1 MQDLLAHLDLLVI
14 VDFKDQRD
22 PMESLVTLDK
32 LVTLVEMVLTVFQV
46 PLVWMVAT
54 EQREKQVTLVRTD
67 LKVCPVKR
75 VLQVYLDLPESLE
88 DLVWMGQRAQQ
99 DETENLVVQVSQVLR
114 EVLADLEASENLVV
128 EENLDE
134 MEQRESQV
142 EEVLTGDLELL
153 V

>member
-1 MQDLLAHLDLLVI
+1 MQDLLAHLDLLVM

-75 VLQVYLDLPESLE
+75 VLEVYLDLPESLE

-99 DETENLVVQVSQVLR
+99 DETENLVVQVFQVLR
-114 EVLADLEASENLVV
+114 EVLADLEAPENLVV

>member
-1 MQDLLAHLDLLVI
+1 MQDLLAHLDLLVM

-54 EQREKQVTLVRTD
+54 EQREKPVTLVRTD

-75 VLQVYLDLPESLE
+75 VLEVYLDLPESLE

-99 DETENLVVQVSQVLR
+99 DETENLVVQVFQVLR
-114 EVLADLEASENLVV
+114 EVLADLEAPENLVV

>member
-1 MQDLLAHLDLLVI
+1 MQDLLAHLDLLVM

-75 VLQVYLDLPESLE
+75 VLEVYLDLPESLE

-114 EVLADLEASENLVV
+114 EVLADLEAPENLVV